1 MNKCSFY
8 FDYSLKGEI
17 FMLEYTL
24 TVFTKKGEKLL
35 DENFQAEND
44 ADAKVLGTEILIEH
58 DYKEHT
64 HRCVYPTA
72 KLVLFHR

>member
-1 MNKCSFY
+1 
-8 FDYSLKGEI
+8 
-17 FMLEYTL
+17 MLEYTL

-44 ADAKVLGTEILIEH
+44 ADAKVLGTEILKEH
-58 DYKEHT
+58 DYEEHT
-64 HRCVYPTA
+64 HRCVSPTA